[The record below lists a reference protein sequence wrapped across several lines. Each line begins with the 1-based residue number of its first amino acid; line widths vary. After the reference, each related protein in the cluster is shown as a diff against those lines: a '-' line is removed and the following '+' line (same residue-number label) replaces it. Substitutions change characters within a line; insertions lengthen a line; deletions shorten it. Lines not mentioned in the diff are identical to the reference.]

1 MFFHKP
7 ELEEPFHRSAA
18 FLEGVTFI
26 KNGGKLLCLVG
37 PWGSG
42 KTSTA
47 KQVYE
52 SVINS
57 PPIIIHNSVTFS
69 LNDRPLIFDTAIS
82 KDITDVEKD
91 QFSDKIK
98 TLYENLSRFG
108 KKQLIIIT
116 LNEDMEHCHDFVR
129 SLTYRK
135 KDTMFINLSEK
146 LTKNDRI
153 EILHSHFKTFS
164 RNTDFSKV
172 KHLALANNEHSL
184 GYSEICA
191 LFSRCTAFQNTC
203 PIVFSSRPLHHL
215 KSHFKKNA

>member
-18 FLEGVTFI
+18 FLEGATFI

-47 KQVYE
+47 KQV
-52 SVINS
+52 
-57 PPIIIHNSVTFS
+57 IHNSLTFS

-82 KDITDVEKD
+82 KEITDVEKD

-108 KKQLIIIT
+108 RKQLIIIT
-116 LNEDMEHCHDFVR
+116 PNEDMEHCHDFVR

-172 KHLALANNEHSL
+172 KYLALANNEHSL
-184 GYSEICA
+184 GYPEIRA

-203 PIVFSSRPLHHL
+203 SIVFSSRPLHHL
-215 KSHFKKNA
+215 KSHFKINA